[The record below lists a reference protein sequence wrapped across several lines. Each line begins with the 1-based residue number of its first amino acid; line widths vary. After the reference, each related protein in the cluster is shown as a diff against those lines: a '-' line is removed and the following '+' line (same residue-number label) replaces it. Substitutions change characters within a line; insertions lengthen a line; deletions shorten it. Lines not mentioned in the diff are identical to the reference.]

1 MLTYDLIADVYPAA
15 FAATRGVAC
24 RHDEGKN
31 HPHRS
36 RLTKRQQNQSGN
48 QHHSRRQQKSKSQS
62 PLRQYT
68 EDSCDTPGY
77 TDSVQHRYPEEQEI
91 LYDTSNNNDR
101 NRLDLNNLKVMFQNS
116 LFSCVCIESLI
127 FMCLYWIPSFPKT
140 VWFIFS
146 WKCRLEGIVR
156 MI

>member
-36 RLTKRQQNQSGN
+36 RLTKRQQNQYGN
-48 QHHSRRQQKSKSQS
+48 QHPSRRHQKSKSQS

-68 EDSCDTPGY
+68 TDSCDTPGY
-77 TDSVQHRYPEEQEI
+77 TDSVQQGYPEEQDI
-91 LYDTSNNNDR
+91 LYDTSNNNDS
-101 NRLDLNNLKVMFQNS
+101 NRLDLNNLKVMYLYD
-116 LFSCVCIESLI
+116 LFS
-127 FMCLYWIPSFPKT
+127 Y
-140 VWFIFS
+140 FS
-146 WKCRLEGIVR
+146 YNFEN
-156 MI
+156 